1 MLARLLVV
9 VLAATQ
15 ASGLA
20 IAAPAACP
28 AVAVRSNLRMALP
41 SIDDANKLSDDE
53 LTQEIFNA
61 KKVSAHD
68 AHCPRTQSACMIF
81 WCSFYR
87 SPLLALSAPVTIRL
101 QELFELRKNVKTRQ
115 QVDRCPSQCPT
126 WRLSNERATAQL
138 PSPIHL
144 YIYPA
149 PAKPRVGRALDAA
162 LPLYGPPKSDA

>member
-28 AVAVRSNLRMALP
+28 ADAVRSNLRMALP

-68 AHCPRTQSACMIF
+68 AHCPRMQSACM
-81 WCSFYR
+81 SF
-87 SPLLALSAPVTIRL
+87 
-101 QELFELRKNVKTRQ
+101 
-115 QVDRCPSQCPT
+115 
-126 WRLSNERATAQL
+126 
-138 PSPIHL
+138 
-144 YIYPA
+144 
-149 PAKPRVGRALDAA
+149 
-162 LPLYGPPKSDA
+162 

>member
-61 KKVSAHD
+61 KK
-68 AHCPRTQSACMIF
+68 
-81 WCSFYR
+81 
-87 SPLLALSAPVTIRL
+87 
-101 QELFELRKNVKTRQ
+101 ELFELRKNVKTRQ
-115 QVDRCPSQCPT
+115 QVKPHLFTHTKHRI
-126 WRLSNERATAQL
+126 AQL
-138 PSPIHL
+138 TSL
-144 YIYPA
+144 L
-149 PAKPRVGRALDAA
+149 AKRAEA
-162 LPLYGPPKSDA
+162 